1 MQTEVSRR
9 SGPDR
14 YEIALEGEPVG
25 LTRFVDVDG
34 RRVFF
39 HTEVDDGHAG
49 QGLAG
54 TLVQGALEATRA
66 EGLRIVAVCPYVRR
80 YVRKHDGW
88 ADLLDRATPAI
99 LQAIPRS

>member
-14 YEIALEGEPVG
+14 YEITLEGEPVG

-49 QGLAG
+49 QGL
-54 TLVQGALEATRA
+54 
-66 EGLRIVAVCPYVRR
+66 
-80 YVRKHDGW
+80 
-88 ADLLDRATPAI
+88 PAPSSGERWR
-99 LQAIPRS
+99 PRGPRG